1 MKTEIR
7 KERTHLFSPSIH
19 VSVMAVID
27 GKVARA
33 DLEAAVKTAC
43 KQNEMLQCRILLE
56 SDGRAFYESGAEKD
70 IHIRWMEEKDDWKE
84 VIRQQAPVPFALKDG
99 ELLRFFAWQEEKAC
113 RLLIVGHHLAGDG
126 ISFACL
132 TRDIMDALAGKAIP
146 RRPLQLYPFP
156 GQENKQQLE

>member
-113 RLLIVGHHLAGDG
+113 RLLIVGHHLAGDVFPLPALHG
-126 ISFACL
+126 ISWMRL
-132 TRDIMDALAGKAIP
+132 PGK
-146 RRPLQLYPFP
+146 RFP
-156 GQENKQQLE
+156 GGLCSCTHFRGRKIKDI